1 MQLPFTVLSLLICY
15 IGVSYVNSLAVMSV
29 DLGSEWMKVG
39 IVSPGVPMEIAL
51 NKESK
56 RKTPAVISFRDN
68 IRLFGEDAQTIGV
81 RFPKLAFSYLLD
93 LLGKNIDHPIVQ
105 LYKQRFPYYDI
116 IEDTERKTILFKID
130 EETTFSV
137 EELVAQLLGKAKEFA
152 ETGAQQPIKEC
163 VLTVPGFFNQV
174 ERKALLQAAELAGL
188 KVLQLINDYTAVALN
203 FGIFRSKTFNE
214 TAHYVMFYDMGAS
227 STTATL
233 VSYQTVK
240 AKDKPYVEINPQAT
254 ILGVGFDR
262 TLGGLEMQIRL
273 RNYLATKFNDMKK
286 TKNDVFKNDRAMAKL
301 FKEAGRLKNVLS
313 ANAEHI
319 AQIENLLDEQDFKLR
334 ITREEM
340 EELFTDLFERVGKP
354 VEQALKAAHLTMDVV
369 SQVVLVGAGTR
380 VPKVQEY
387 IKKAVGQELSKN
399 LNTDEAAAMGAVY
412 KAADLSTG
420 FKVAKFITKDAVL
433 YPIQVTFE
441 RIADDGVK
449 QVKRT
454 LFGLMNPYPQKKII
468 TFNKHTTDFSF
479 NVNYSDL
486 DHLTKEE
493 LENLGNTQISKYSLK
508 GVAEV
513 LNKNVGD
520 NVETKGIKAHFAMDD
535 SGILNFVNAELV
547 IEKTVLPS
555 DEEEGTLSKLGST
568 FSKLFGG
575 EEKPAEEK
583 PTEAPSEEKQTEEA
597 TDEKLVEEKEES
609 KERAAKDAPKPPS
622 NETAKQATEK
632 VKEVKPKIVTLK
644 EPIVSVEQQLGIA
657 ILNRKQL
664 EKSEEKIS
672 ALDKIDREI
681 NRRSTALNN
690 LESFVIDMQ
699 NKLEEEEYIVATTPE
714 EREKISA
721 ACSQTSEW
729 IYDEGSDANADTYEK
744 KIEELMELSK
754 DILARVFEHKERP
767 EALNALN
774 SLLNHSS
781 TFLLSAKN
789 ATKDNPDRDIF
800 TDVEV
805 QTLEKIIKETE
816 EWKDK
821 MVKEQEATPKNEP
834 VKLSIKAMM
843 DKMGALDR
851 EVKYLLNKAKL
862 WKPKKVE
869 KPVKEEEIPVTEEE
883 RLVKEEKNNTENIE
897 IDTVEENDETEP
909 SKSEDSDNHL
919 EL

>member
-1 MQLPFTVLSLLICY
+1 MKLPFTVLSLLICY

-68 IRLFGEDAQTIGV
+68 TRLFGEDAQSIGV

-93 LLGKNIDHPIVQ
+93 LLGKSIDHPIVQ

-116 IEDTERKTILFKID
+116 IEDAERKTISFKID

-137 EELVAQLLGKAKEFA
+137 EELVAQLLGKAREFA

-203 FGIFRSKTFNE
+203 FGIFRSKTYNE
-214 TAHYVMFYDMGAS
+214 TAQYVIFYDMGAS

-240 AKDKPYVEINPQAT
+240 AKDKPYVEINPQAS

-273 RNYLATKFNDMKK
+273 RNYLATKFNNMKK
-286 TKNDVFKNDRAMAKL
+286 TQNDVFKNDRAMAKL

-319 AQIENLLDEQDFKLR
+319 AQIENLLDEQDFKLK

-354 VEQALKAAHLTMDVV
+354 VEQALKAAHLTIDVV

-380 VPKVQEY
+380 VPKIQEY

-441 RIADDGVK
+441 RNAEDGVK

-479 NVNYSDL
+479 NVNYADL
-486 DHLTKEE
+486 DHLTEEE
-493 LENLGNTQISKYSLK
+493 LKNLGNTQISKYDLK

-535 SGILNFVNAELV
+535 SGVLNFVNAELV
-547 IEKTVLPS
+547 VEKTVLPS

-575 EEKPAEEK
+575 EEKSAEEK
-583 PTEAPSEEKQTEEA
+583 PTEPPSEEKRTEE
-597 TDEKLVEEKEES
+597 TSGEKLVEDKEEP
-609 KERAAKDAPKPPS
+609 KEKAAPNATS
-622 NETAKQATEK
+622 NETSKQSTEK
-632 VKEVKPKIVTLK
+632 IKEAKPKIVTLK
-644 EPIVSVEQQLGIA
+644 EPILSAELQLGIP
-657 ILNRKQL
+657 ILNKKQL
-664 EKSEEKIS
+664 EKSVEKIN
-672 ALDKIDREI
+672 ALDAIDREI

-699 NKLEEEEYIVATTPE
+699 NKLEEEEYKEAITAE
-714 EREKISA
+714 EREKISM
-721 ACSQTSEW
+721 ACSRTSDW
-729 IYDEGSDANADTYEK
+729 IYDEGSNANAETYEK
-744 KIEELMELSK
+744 KIEELMELTK
-754 DILARVFEHKERP
+754 DVLARVFEHKERP

-781 TFLLSAKN
+781 NFLLSAKN

-805 QTLEKIIKETE
+805 ETLEKIIKETE

-834 VKLSIKAMM
+834 VKLSIKSMM

-869 KPVKEEEIPVTEEE
+869 KPVKEEEIPVAEEQQ
-883 RLVKEEKNNTENIE
+883 RVKEEKNTTENIE
-897 IDTVEENDETEP
+897 IDTNEENDEVQS
-909 SKSEDSDNHL
+909 SKSEDSDTDSHS